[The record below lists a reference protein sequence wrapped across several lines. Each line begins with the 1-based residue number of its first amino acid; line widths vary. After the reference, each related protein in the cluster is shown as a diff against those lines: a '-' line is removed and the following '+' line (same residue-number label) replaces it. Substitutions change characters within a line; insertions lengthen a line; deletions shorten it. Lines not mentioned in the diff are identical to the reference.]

1 MRPITPYNPELKKL
15 ARELRNNSTKTEVL
29 LWLELKNGKMPGY
42 DFHRQ
47 KPLYEY
53 IVDFF
58 CRDLMLAIEIDGI
71 SHIGKNSEDKK
82 RQTDVEEAGIRFL
95 RFSGDDVFYR
105 MDDVLKEIRRWIN
118 EYKETAG

>member
-1 MRPITPYNPELKKL
+1 
-15 ARELRNNSTKTEVL
+15 
-29 LWLELKNGKMPGY
+29 MPGY

-82 RQTDVEEAGIRFL
+82 RQTDLEEAGIRFL
-95 RFSGDDVFYR
+95 RFSDDDVFYR
-105 MDDVLKEIRRWIN
+105 MDDVLNEIKRWIN
-118 EYKETAG
+118 ENKETAR